1 MKIGIE
7 LRQVTFG
14 ASGGLAQHLQGVFEA
29 AFAQYPEHQFVVFC
43 TIFSRSII
51 EDPPANVTVHTV
63 PGFSF
68 FSRIDQAFDGGEID
82 VLFRSY
88 PMESPLR
95 VPWHKQVVMIPDI
108 QHELYPEFF
117 EPAILIAR
125 TLAFNEALARAGA
138 VVTSTDYVRRTI
150 LAHPWTRCRD
160 IFLAA
165 PSLPPA
171 WGEHGDLSPQ
181 ELANIP
187 PEPFLLY
194 PANLWPHKN
203 HARLLAAFARLIDG
217 GQTARLVLT
226 GHPDGWVKLRDQ
238 FPSLPVTHLGFVR
251 EPMLKALLTRAQ
263 ALAFFSLHE
272 GFGIPLLE
280 AFAAGTPVVCS
291 NTTSL
296 PEVGGDAVLS
306 CDPTDVGAMHALMAR
321 ILTDADLRAQL
332 VERGKE
338 RLSLYTPETAAEG
351 FIAACE
357 HVASLDKPI
366 QVRTEPPLVSIV
378 TPSYNQGRFL
388 KATIESVL
396 TQSYP
401 NIEYIVMD
409 GGSTDQSVDI
419 LKSYG
424 DRFFWKSE
432 KDGGQSAAINEGMGR
447 AKGQILAFL
456 NSDDVLA
463 PGAIQRVVDHF
474 QANPECDMVY
484 GRARYIDA
492 EGNVTGSYRTD
503 DYSFQRLMHDC
514 CVCQP
519 AAFWRSRIARKIGK
533 FDDSLHMAFDF
544 DYWLRIDRAG
554 GRIQHIHDILADSR
568 LYPDTKTLSM
578 RRTSYDESFA
588 VCMKHGGYVDYN
600 YFQGLWHHLVTER
613 QTGWPRFFK
622 LLPGSFLLLAWTH
635 HKLFEARRCGSKK
648 MAAQTFSPVVSR
660 IARLPLAGRFVT
672 HGMHMVRNLTAPPR
686 IEGFLSDN
694 WMAPKAQIVIR
705 PKASGQRLR
714 HVGFSPLDMQVT
726 VKADDKVLGA
736 YPLLGGKVQ
745 SIGEDITLPHGRAVV
760 LGFQFSGYTVDG
772 ANRHL
777 SFLVTETN
785 LFGESD
791 A

>member
-14 ASGGLAQHLQGVFEA
+14 ASGGLAQHLQGMLQA
-29 AFAQYPEHQFVVFC
+29 AFREYPEHRFTVFC
-43 TIFSRSII
+43 TIFSRSLIDRNFPNVQVLTI
-51 EDPPANVTVHTV
+51 PA
-63 PGFSF
+63 FSF
-68 FSRIDQAFDGGEID
+68 FSRIEEAAANGEID
-82 VLFRSY
+82 VLFRTY
-88 PMESPLR
+88 PMESSLR
-95 VPWHKQVVMIPDI
+95 MPWHRQIVMIPDI
-108 QHELYPEFF
+108 QHEIYPEFF
-117 EPAILIAR
+117 EPAILSAR
-125 TLAFNEALARAGA
+125 TLAFNQALARAGA
-138 VVTSTDYVRRTI
+138 LVTSTDYVRGTI

-165 PSLPPA
+165 PSLPPHWNEPA
-171 WGEHGDLSPQ
+171 DLTPD
-181 ELANIP
+181 ERANIP
-187 PEPFLLY
+187 PQDFLFY

-203 HARLLAAFARLIDG
+203 HRRLLEAFARLIKDG
-217 GQTARLVLT
+217 HSARLILT
-226 GHPDGWVKLRDQ
+226 GHREGWENLRDR
-238 FPSLPVTHLGFVR
+238 FPGLPVAHLGFVR
-251 EPMLKALLTRAQ
+251 EPMLKALLKSAR

-280 AFAAGTPVVCS
+280 AFATGTPVICS

-306 CDPTDVGAMHALMAR
+306 CDPTDVDAMQSLMRR
-321 ILTDADLRAQL
+321 ILSDRDLSARLA
-332 VERGKE
+332 EHGKK
-338 RLSLYTPETAAEG
+338 RLSPYTPEIAAKG
-351 FIAACE
+351 FIDACI
-357 HVASLDKPI
+357 HVAAVDKP
-366 QVRTEPPLVSIV
+366 VEVKTPLPLVTIV

-388 KATIESVL
+388 RATIDSVL

-409 GGSTDQSVDI
+409 GGSSDESVEI

-424 DRFFWKSE
+424 DRFFWISE
-432 KDGGQSAAINEGMGR
+432 KDGGQAAAINAGMAR
-447 AKGQILAFL
+447 AKGEILAFL
-456 NSDDVLA
+456 NSDDVLL

-474 QANPECDMVY
+474 RDNPECDMVY

-492 EGNVTGSYRTD
+492 AGHVTGQYRTD

-519 AAFWRSRIARKIGK
+519 AAFWQARIARKIGP
-533 FDDSLHMAFDF
+533 FDASLHLALDY

-578 RRTSYDESFA
+578 RNQSYTESFA

-613 QTGWPRFFK
+613 AIGWPRFFK
-622 LLPGSFLLLAWTH
+622 SLPGSFLLLAWMH
-635 HKLFEARRCGSKK
+635 HKVFEARRCGTKK
-648 MAAQTFSPVVSR
+648 LAAQLFDPIVSGIGR
-660 IARLPLAGRFVT
+660 MPIAGQLVS
-672 HGMHMVRNLTAPPR
+672 HGMRIVRSRKAPAR

-694 WMAPKAQIVIR
+694 WMAPNARITVQ

-726 VKADDKVLGA
+726 VKADDKILGA

-745 SIGEDITLPHGRAVV
+745 AIGEDIPFPQDRAVV
-760 LGFQFSGYTVDG
+760 LQFHFSGYTVDG

-785 LFGESD
+785 LFGEND